1 MTDDER
7 QRLYESYASRFKT
20 LSQNQI
26 KKIFDRLCE
35 ANQIGLRGDG
45 KAVLLDDKHGTKH

>member
-7 QRLYESYASRFKT
+7 QRLYESYASRFRT

-26 KKIFDRLCE
+26 KKIFDRL
-35 ANQIGLRGDG
+35 ARDNLIALDGNG